1 MKLSELAN
9 KAQERGL
16 QLSIKDVLTDREGNI
31 LRIVIDYAGGELLR
45 EAGYLFN
52 SEPEEDTLFEYVPDT
67 DNRDSFIDEQLRA
80 LRIANKAGDN
90 SAELIE
96 RLISIA
102 ASLQESIKF
111 YRAELEA
118 VQEQI

>member
-80 LRIANKAGDN
+80 IRSANKAGDN

-111 YRAELEA
+111 YRAELES